1 MLTVTGAKRRPIA
14 VPPGPVADPLS
25 DRVAAPG
32 AIASKSTA
40 ASSPT
45 PDAPVESAARVSVMS
60 MRFPLTDCAKTT
72 LMPPARMK
80 LPSCTVRTRSFVGS
94 KITVSVIV
102 EIRCASVIEIG
113 TVYGPPPTRRVGPGG
128 VISTCAEPTPADVV
142 GTAGAVCAGG
152 LAGGVAGGVGSGG
165 TTTGGG
171 WTAGGVAAG
180 AGCG

>member
-32 AIASKSTA
+32 A
-40 ASSPT
+40 
-45 PDAPVESAARVSVMS
+45 SA
-60 MRFPLTDCAKTT
+60 
-72 LMPPARMK
+72 
-80 LPSCTVRTRSFVGS
+80 
-94 KITVSVIV
+94 
-102 EIRCASVIEIG
+102 
-113 TVYGPPPTRRVGPGG
+113 PTRRVGPGG